1 MQKCHDKKLCKSEIV
16 IQIKTGVDFLNNYNI

>member
-16 IQIKTGVDFLNNYNI
+16 IQIKTVDFLINYDI